1 MTVSE
6 SKTVTAH
13 EIFNNNSTTGFE
25 PGVLYCFNNN
35 LKGEYCNHCKSKSDC
50 RSLTIKEQRKYFEEH
65 PEQREKK
72 NARRREWGKKPENK
86 AKLKKYTENFWERK
100 AREVVTND

>member
-1 MTVSE
+1 MRFFRLCDKCYMIDNDIIERRKKMALSE
-6 SKTVTAH
+6 EAKRARR
-13 EIFNNNSTTGFE
+13 
-25 PGVLYCFNNN
+25 
-35 LKGEYCNHCKSKSDC
+35 EYW
-50 RSLTIKEQRKYFEEH
+50 RKYFEEH

-72 NARRREWGKKPENK
+72 NACRKEWGNKPENK